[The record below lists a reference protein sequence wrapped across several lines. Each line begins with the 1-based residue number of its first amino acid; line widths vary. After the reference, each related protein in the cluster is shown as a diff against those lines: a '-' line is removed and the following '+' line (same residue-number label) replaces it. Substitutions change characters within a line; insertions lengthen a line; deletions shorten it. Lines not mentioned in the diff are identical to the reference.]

1 MSLSPWRLAW
11 VRPWRWGRRSALVCC
26 HPASGEE
33 IAGVQP
39 RSANV
44 GGEARSNS
52 DCLSYFDREGEMAVK
67 G

>member
-1 MSLSPWRLAW
+1 
-11 VRPWRWGRRSALVCC
+11 LVCC

-33 IAGVQP
+33 TASVQP
-39 RSANV
+39 GSANV
-44 GGEARSNS
+44 GSEAKSNS